1 MSNTCFDAVPHENL
15 EYCPNDETSAG
26 IATKL
31 FYVPIAFIKS
41 MQLPDKNAAN
51 YEDRVKIP
59 SGGIVLKTGKSW
71 KAIDILRDEGEL
83 KSSLMGNTGNKKS
96 KGELEFL
103 IPGLKGKQLGFVDAY
118 KNTPC
123 VYAVRDQNGQFFI
136 LGNNIVGAYIDSAD
150 GTTGKKIED
159 NSGITAKISANTK
172 VYTYEGEISL
182 EPAA

>member
-1 MSNTCFDAVPHENL
+1 MANNCFDAVPHENL
-15 EYCPNDETSAG
+15 EHCPNDELSAG

-41 MQLPDKNAAN
+41 MQLPNKDAN
-51 YEDRVKIP
+51 NFEDRVKIP
-59 SGGIVLKTGKSW
+59 SGGIVLNSGKSW
-71 KAIDILRDEGEL
+71 KSIDIMRDEGEL
-83 KSSLMGNTGNKKS
+83 KSSLLGNTGNKKS

-103 IPGLKGKQLGFVDAY
+103 IPGMKGKQLGFVDAY

-123 VYAVRDQNGQFFI
+123 VYAVRDQDGQFFI

-159 NSGITAKISANTK
+159 NSGINAKISANTK
-172 VYTYEGEISL
+172 VYTYEGEIAV
-182 EPAA
+182 EGA